1 MLSVIILYQLRKKT
15 GMRKVI
21 EVQTDDESSLIP
33 LNLCHFLLFLR
44 LILPYER
51 FTKGEEDKPLPPVK
65 PRKQEGSVQEA
76 IVKTKMMAIKR
87 PKDEQ
92 KPVLRNEMDISAKVP
107 ELVSLWVFNLS
118 KSST

>member
-1 MLSVIILYQLRKKT
+1 MINQSESINLYH
-15 GMRKVI
+15 V
-21 EVQTDDESSLIP
+21 
-33 LNLCHFLLFLR
+33 FLR

-65 PRKQEGSVQEA
+65 PRKQEGSAQEG

-92 KPVLRNEMDISAKVP
+92 KPVPRSEKDISAKVP
-107 ELVSLWVFNLS
+107 ELVSQFVCVTF
-118 KSST
+118 KQVK